1 MAKKYRIL
9 QSFTYKGKDGKSD
22 RAITLGPGED
32 VPELD
37 LNERAR
43 LLKQEYIC
51 EVSENGENIR
61 YKKLLDLDDEQIENL
76 MKKALDA
83 KSKHLVMAEL
93 RAKAYSKDTLSKIY
107 AIADQNP
114 KIFDKSFLD
123 FLEQKIAGEI

>member
-9 QSFTYKGKDGKSD
+9 QSFTYRGKDGKGD
-22 RAITLGPGED
+22 KAVTLGPGED

-37 LNERAR
+37 SNERER
-43 LLKQEYIC
+43 LLRQEYIC

-61 YKKLLDLDDEQIENL
+61 YKKLIDLDDEQIENL
-76 MKKALDA
+76 MRKA
-83 KSKHLVMAEL
+83 KHLIMIEL
-93 RAKAYSKDTLSKIY
+93 RKATYSKDTLSKIY
-107 AIADQNP
+107 AFADKNP